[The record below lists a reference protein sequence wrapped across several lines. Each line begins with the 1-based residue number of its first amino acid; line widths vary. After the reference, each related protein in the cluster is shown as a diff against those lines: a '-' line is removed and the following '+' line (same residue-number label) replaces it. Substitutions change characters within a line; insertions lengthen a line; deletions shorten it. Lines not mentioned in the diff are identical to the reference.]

1 MLKIGHRGAKG
12 YVAENT
18 LNSFAKAIALGVHTI
33 ELDVRLSQDNELV
46 VIHDETVDRTT
57 NSSGLVSNFTKLQ
70 LENLEIPDLKSVFE
84 LVANRCK
91 INIEIKEEK
100 AKAKVLQFVNDV
112 VKSTNWTYADIEIS
126 CFDWSVLEYI
136 TSQNN
141 KIQLGVLTENNIE
154 EAVAFAKKINAYS
167 INPYFKLVNEQI
179 VKEIHAIIFKVF
191 PWTVNQQNDIET
203 LKTIGVDGII
213 SDFPDRIS

>member
-18 LNSFAKAIALGVHTI
+18 LNSFAKAIELGVHTI

-57 NSSGLVSNFTKLQ
+57 NSSGLVSNFTKSQ
-70 LENLEIPDLKSVFE
+70 LKNLEIPDLKSVFE

-100 AKAKVLQFVNDV
+100 AKTKVLQFVNDV

-126 CFDWSVLEYI
+126 CFNWSVLEYI
-136 TSQNN
+136 SSQNN
-141 KIQLGVLTENNIE
+141 KIQLGVLTENNVE

-179 VKEIHAIIFKVF
+179 VKEIHTKNFKVF
-191 PWTVNQQNDIET
+191 PWTVNQQNDIES
-203 LKTIGVDGII
+203 LKTMGVDGII

>member
-18 LNSFAKAIALGVHTI
+18 LNSFAKAIELGVHTI

-70 LENLEIPDLKSVFE
+70 LKNLEIPDLKSVFK

-91 INIEIKEEK
+91 INIEIKEK
-100 AKAKVLQFVNDV
+100 NAKTKVLQFVNDAV
-112 VKSTNWTYADIEIS
+112 ESTNWTYADIEIS

-136 TSQNN
+136 SSQNN
-141 KIQLGVLTENNIE
+141 KIQLGVLTENNVE
-154 EAVAFAKKINAYS
+154 EALAFAKKINAYS

-179 VKEIHAIIFKVF
+179 VKEIHAINFKVF

>member
-18 LNSFAKAIALGVHTI
+18 LNSFAKAIELGVHTI
-33 ELDVRLSQDNELV
+33 ELDVRLSQDNELI

-57 NSSGLVSNFTKLQ
+57 NTSGFVRDFTKLQ

-100 AKAKVLQFVNDV
+100 AKTKVLQFVNDV

-136 TSQNN
+136 SSQNN
-141 KIQLGVLTENNIE
+141 KIQLGVLTENNVE

-179 VKEIHAIIFKVF
+179 VKEIHAINFKVF
-191 PWTVNQQNDIET
+191 PWTVNQQNDIKT
-203 LKTIGVDGII
+203 LKTMDVDGII